1 MFNRIITIG
10 DLHGDYEVFL
20 QMLKMTK
27 LIDSKGYW
35 SGENTYLIQMGDIL
49 DGKRPGIKI
58 DKNFLNSPGEWN
70 IIKKII
76 ELDSQAR
83 LKGGRVIS
91 ILGNHELYPFY
102 FSNDSKFENDYVKKS
117 DSKKIKEIF
126 GISRNNFF
134 KPGGEGAKLFSR
146 TRPLLLKLGK
156 VLFVHGSVTDSM
168 IKNSIENGFVNID
181 KINKEVSK
189 WLLTGKTIPEYLK
202 DTSSENPLFSRNYSD
217 NKNFDED
224 TCDMIKK
231 QLASFKNV
239 EHVIMG
245 HSSFKSINSTCDKL
259 LVRTDI
265 SLSRAFGGK
274 LKDKKLQALE
284 IIQNKN
290 DDIKF
295 NIISPNGIISM

>member
-1 MFNRIITIG
+1 MFNRIIAIG

-20 QMLKMTK
+20 KLLKTCK
-27 LIDSKGYW
+27 LIDDNGNW
-35 SGENTYLIQMGDIL
+35 SGGNTYLIQMGDIL

-58 DKNFLNSPGEWN
+58 DKLFLNSPGEWN

-76 ELDSQAR
+76 VLDSQAR

-102 FSNDSKFENDYVKKS
+102 FSDDPSFEKDYVKKS

-126 GISRNNFF
+126 GISRTNFF
-134 KPGGEGAKLFSR
+134 KPGGAGAKLFSR
-146 TRPLLLKLGK
+146 TRPLILKLGK
-156 VLFVHGSVTDSM
+156 VLFVHGSVTNSM
-168 IKNSIENGFVNID
+168 IKSSIENGYVNID
-181 KINKEVSK
+181 KINKEVSD

-202 DTSSENPLFSRNYSD
+202 DTSNENPLFSRNFSD
-217 NKNFDED
+217 NRKYDED
-224 TCDMIKK
+224 TCEMIRK
-231 QLASFKNV
+231 QLENFKNV

-245 HSSFKSINSTCDKL
+245 HTTFKSINATCDKL
-259 LVRTDI
+259 LIRTDI

-290 DDIKF
+290 ETKF
-295 NIISPNGIISM
+295 NIISPNGIVPM

>member
-1 MFNRIITIG
+1 MINRIVAIG
-10 DLHGDYEVFL
+10 DLHGDFGVFIKVL
-20 QMLKMTK
+20 EMSR
-27 LIDSKGYW
+27 LIDNNGYW

-49 DGKRPGIKI
+49 DGKRPGVKI

-70 IIKKII
+70 IIKKIL

-102 FSNDSKFENDYVKKS
+102 FKNDPTFEKEYVKKS

-126 GISRNNFF
+126 GISRTNFF
-134 KPGGEGAKLFSR
+134 SPGGEGAKFFSR
-146 TRPLLLKLGK
+146 TRPLLLKIGK

-168 IKNSIENGFVNID
+168 INNSIENGFVNID

-189 WLLTGKTIPEYLK
+189 WLLTGKKIPNYLK
-202 DTSSENPLFSRNYSD
+202 ETGNENPLFSRNYSD
-217 NKNFDED
+217 IKNYDED
-224 TCDMIKK
+224 TCNMIKK
-231 QLASFKNV
+231 QLKSFKNI

-245 HSSFKSINSTCDKL
+245 HSRFKNINSTCDKML
-259 LVRTDI
+259 IRTDI

-290 DDIKF
+290 EVKF
-295 NIISPNGIISM
+295 NIISPLGITPM